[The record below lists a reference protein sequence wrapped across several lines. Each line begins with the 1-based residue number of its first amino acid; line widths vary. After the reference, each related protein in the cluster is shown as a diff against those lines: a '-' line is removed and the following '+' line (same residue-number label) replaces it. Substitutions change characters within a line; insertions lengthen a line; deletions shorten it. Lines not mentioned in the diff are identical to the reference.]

1 MIEADIVKLASQAS
15 EEGLEGLEADVWAA
29 VTERERS
36 VRLSRRLLALQ
47 GIVLVAALTG
57 ALMAGWSA
65 ASADRSS
72 LDVFSPHMA
81 LSASTLLAG
90 NPP

>member
-1 MIEADIVKLASQAS
+1 MIEADIVKLASQAT
-15 EEGLEGLEADVWAA
+15 EEGLEGLEADIWAA
-29 VTERERS
+29 VAKSERS
-36 VRLSRRLLALQ
+36 IRLSRRLLALQ
-47 GIVLVAALTG
+47 GIVLLAALTG
-57 ALMAGWSA
+57 AVMAGWSA
-65 ASADRSS
+65 ASADRPS